1 MVDSDMLS
9 ELDAVITHLNKRHEE
24 DKSRVSVIR
33 ATTDPNEYY
42 TDYFLQWRVK
52 K

>member
-1 MVDSDMLS
+1 MADV
-9 ELDAVITHLNKRHEE
+9 ELLDELKSTIEFLNTKHGKAA
-24 DKSRVSVIR
+24 DDVSVIR
-33 ATTDPNEYY
+33 ATTDPDEYY